1 MGMVPEMVILI
12 MGRLWWMRGIM
23 MRSGG
28 IGLC

>member
-12 MGRLWWMRGIM
+12 MGRLWRMRGIM

-28 IGLC
+28 TGLC